1 MNDRNNQ
8 RISDVENSTIN
19 QAQRDVVVYNGLG
32 AADVIAIVN
41 KVVALELSQYSH
53 NAEQK
58 LEERL
63 SHFSGKLV
71 EKLAQKVSDKIDRF
85 NEPSLQFAVR
95 EAAIGYI
102 KSGADDVEENLVDL
116 MIERVKVAEHSTM
129 QQLVDQAIK
138 VIPTLSSET
147 LALLTILTFRQL
159 TFRGTKSEYLKWI
172 AAVDSIVNV
181 LTTVSTLDIEYLIQ
195 AGCAVGLTGL
205 RANKKWE
212 EMCRTNADLLFRH
225 PATEEAVNTFLS
237 SIGIQIMENGGGYTS
252 VRNDNLGK
260 KVILFLATA
269 MIEVPSL
276 KIGFNVVSS
285 NTIDEIIRQEGL
297 EIVRAPFM
305 TLRDSQLIFSDEG
318 VVSFFEKINPN
329 WRKAIELLNSNRM
342 ISLTLTPVG
351 TYIGSRRLSKL
362 SGREIP
368 MDIFYHD

>member
-1 MNDRNNQ
+1 M
-8 RISDVENSTIN
+8 
-19 QAQRDVVVYNGLG
+19 VVYNGLG

-41 KVVALELSQYSH
+41 KVVALELSQYSQ
-53 NAEQK
+53 NAEKK

-63 SHFSGKLV
+63 NNFSSKLV
-71 EKLAQKVSDKIDRF
+71 EELAQKVSDKIDRF

-102 KSGADDVEENLVDL
+102 KSGADEVEENLIDL

-147 LALLTILTFRQL
+147 LALLTLLTFRQL
-159 TFRGTKSEYLKWI
+159 TFKGAKTEYLKWV
-172 AAVDSIVNV
+172 AMVDSIVNT
-181 LTTVSTLDIEYLIQ
+181 LTTVSVLDIEYLIQ

-212 EMCRTNADLLFRH
+212 EICKENADLLFRH
-225 PATEEAVNTFLS
+225 PATEETINTFLS
-237 SIGIQIMENGGGYTS
+237 SIGVQKMENGGGYSST
-252 VRNDNLGK
+252 RNDNLGE
-260 KVILFLATA
+260 KVILFLASA

-276 KIGFNVVSS
+276 KIGYNVVSS
-285 NTIDEIIRQEGL
+285 YTIDEILRQQGL
-297 EIVRAPFM
+297 EIIQTSFI
-305 TLRDSQLIFSDEG
+305 TLRDSQLLYTDEE
-318 VVSFFEKINPN
+318 VVRFFEKLNPN
-329 WRKAIELLNSNRM
+329 WRKAIELLNSKRM

-351 TYIGSRRLSKL
+351 TYIGSRQLSKL
-362 SGREIP
+362 SGRDIP